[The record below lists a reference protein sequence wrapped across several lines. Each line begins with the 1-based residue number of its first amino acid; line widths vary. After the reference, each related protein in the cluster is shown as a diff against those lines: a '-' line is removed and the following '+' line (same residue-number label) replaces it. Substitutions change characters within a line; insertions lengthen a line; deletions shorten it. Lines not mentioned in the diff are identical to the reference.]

1 MEKSSS
7 RQSRWD
13 LVREVMRLKH
23 LSLRT
28 EETYLMWM
36 DRFWCYHKKRK
47 LRTLGVQ
54 EIRAFLSHLA
64 VERQVSAST
73 QNQAMC
79 AILFLYRDVLKME
92 IPFIDQI
99 EKAKRRRKIPVVF
112 THREALA
119 VLHQLSGIHRIMARF
134 MYGSGLRLME
144 CVRLRVKD
152 VDFESHQITVRDGKG
167 ENDRVTMLPKSLVEP
182 LRLHLEKTRIFH
194 QEDLNDGFGEVY
206 LPYALDRK
214 YPSAARS
221 WEWQYV
227 FPSLRRS
234 IDSRSG
240 KQRRHHVTPEGLQRA
255 VRNAI
260 RKAGIAKHS
269 GCHTFRHSF
278 ATRLLESG
286 YDIRTIQELLGH
298 KDVSTTQIYTHVLNR
313 NKLGVR
319 SPLDE
324 SD

>member
-7 RQSRWD
+7 RRSGWD
-13 LVREVMRLKH
+13 LVREVARLKH
-23 LSLRT
+23 LSRRT

-36 DRFWCYHKKRK
+36 HRFWCYHRKRK
-47 LRTLGVQ
+47 LRTLGAQ

-64 VERQVSAST
+64 VERHVSAST

-79 AILFLYRDVLKME
+79 AILFLYRDVLKMKV
-92 IPFIDQI
+92 PLIDQI
-99 EKAKRRRKIPVVF
+99 EKAKRRRRIPVVF

-119 VLHQLSGIHRIMARF
+119 VLDRLSGVHRIMARL

-152 VDFESHQITVRDGKG
+152 VDFESYQITVRDGKG
-167 ENDRVTMLPKSLVEP
+167 ENDRITMLPKSLVEP
-182 LRLHLEKTRIFH
+182 LRLHLEKTRIMH

-214 YPSAARS
+214 YPSGARS

-234 IDSRSG
+234 IDPRSV
-240 KQRRHHVTPEGLQRA
+240 KQRRHHVAPEGLQRA
-255 VRNAI
+255 VRTAIKNA
-260 RKAGIAKHS
+260 AIAKHS
-269 GCHTFRHSF
+269 GCHTLRHSF